1 MRHKASFWALLLTA
15 VLGFQLLQAASL
27 EETFKKRI
35 DAKGFD
41 RVRVQ
46 NVNGSIEVSS
56 WAGDEIEII
65 AYKKVRADD
74 AERAG
79 RMMEALTVE
88 VTENGG
94 ELNVETVFPKG
105 RRGHSGGFF
114 SWLFGG
120 GSSGS
125 SVSYEIKV
133 PKKMNL
139 DLHSTNGALTVTSSS
154 GEMVLGTTNG
164 KIRAEDISGTV
175 RARTTNGSL
184 NISMKEVT
192 KNEEMNLK
200 TTNGSVKLYL
210 PSTINAD
217 IEART
222 TNGRIRCELP
232 LSEGYNKSKRRLD
245 GEINNGGPLIY
256 IKTTNGSVS
265 ILEY

>member
-1 MRHKASFWALLLTA
+1 MRHKINIWMLLLTMI
-15 VLGFQLLQAASL
+15 LGFQLLQAATL

-35 DAKGFD
+35 DAKNIE

-56 WAGDEIEII
+56 RTGDAIEII

-74 AERAG
+74 TEHAG

-88 VTENGG
+88 VTENDG
-94 ELNVETVFPKG
+94 ELVVETILPRN

-125 SVSYEIKV
+125 SVSYEINV

-139 DLHSTNGALTVTSSS
+139 DLHSTNGALTVTGSS
-154 GEMVLGTTNG
+154 GEMVLSTTNG
-164 KIRAEDISGTV
+164 KIRAEDISGTI

-184 NISMKEVT
+184 NISMKEVA

-222 TNGRIRCELP
+222 TNGRVRCELP
-232 LSEGYNKSKRRLD
+232 ITEGYKKSKRRLEA
-245 GEINNGGPLIY
+245 EINDGGPLIF
-256 IKTTNGSVS
+256 IKTTNGSIS

>member
-1 MRHKASFWALLLTA
+1 MRHKTHFWVFLLTT
-15 VLGFQLLQAASL
+15 VLGFQLLQAATL
-27 EETFKKRI
+27 DETFKKRL
-35 DAKGFD
+35 DAKEFE
-41 RVRVQ
+41 RVRVH
-46 NVNGSIEVSS
+46 NVNGSVEVST
-56 WAGDEIEII
+56 WKNDEIEII

-79 RMMEALTVE
+79 RLMEAMSIDIS
-88 VTENGG
+88 ENDGA
-94 ELNVETVFPKG
+94 LVVETILPRN

-120 GSSGS
+120 GGFGS

-133 PKKMNL
+133 PEKMNL
-139 DLHSTNGALTVTSSS
+139 DLHSTNGALTVIGSS
-154 GEMVLGTTNG
+154 GEIVLGTTNG
-164 KIRAEDISGTV
+164 KIRAEDISGAV
-175 RARTTNGSL
+175 RAKTTNGSL
-184 NISMKEVT
+184 NISMKKVD
-192 KNEEMNLK
+192 KEELSLK

-210 PSTINAD
+210 PPTINAD

-232 LSEGYNKSKRRLD
+232 ITEGYKKSKRRLEA
-245 GEINNGGPLIY
+245 EINNGGPLIY